1 MIQKTNLPILSLIL
15 DLLMSVGP
23 LPVAIFFSF
32 LGSYP
37 FLRLLVQMYTE
48 QQLLKI

>member
-1 MIQKTNLPILSLIL
+1 MIQKTNLPVLSLIF
-15 DLLMSVGP
+15 DLLMLVGP
-23 LPVAIFFSF
+23 LPVAIFFSC

-37 FLRLLVQMYTE
+37 FLCLLAMYTE